1 MLYFSSS
8 FYYEVRPCDAL
19 LFNTGLRMQYMTL
32 FSHSSVEVPEGLRG
46 YGRYCLQ
53 SRKNWYI
60 VDWLNEVPSSILS
73 AV

>member
-1 MLYFSSS
+1 
-8 FYYEVRPCDAL
+8 
-19 LFNTGLRMQYMTL
+19 MQYMTL